1 MDYSKLAAT
10 SIAQI
15 ADKGRAV
22 SFVYKTQGTYAPA
35 TDTFSVAA
43 STTTQTVYMV
53 ITDVLKKDV
62 NETLIKAG
70 DKIGLLAN
78 DSLTRAPKTGDRVT
92 DGTETFDVISIEE
105 IKPGD
110 TVILYRLQ
118 LRRGGP

>member
-22 SFVYKTQGTYAPA
+22 SFVYKTQGTYAPS
-35 TDTFSVAA
+35 TDTFSGLTT
-43 STTTQTVYMV
+43 STATVYMV
-53 ITDVLKKDV
+53 ITDVSKRDV

-70 DKIGLLAN
+70 DKVGLLAN
-78 DSLTRAPKTGDRVT
+78 DNLTRAPKTGDSVT
-92 DGTETFDVISIEE
+92 DGSETFAVIAVEE

-110 TVILYRLQ
+110 TVILYKMI